1 MDVQLQGKLMV
12 VTGSTG
18 DGIGR
23 HIAEALFC
31 QGAYV
36 VINGRSQKSVDS
48 TIADILKTTPE
59 SETNHKKAKLDKD
72 HLIGVPGNVA
82 SSEGATEF
90 IEKLQAVEQKL
101 QIPVYG
107 LVNNVGMF
115 ENADFVDVTDE
126 KWMEYYQTNTLSG
139 VRLSR
144 HFLPQMLQRNQGRI
158 VFISSE
164 CGLRPLPHMLA
175 YSVSKTSQL
184 SLARGLAEMT
194 KGTNVTVNT
203 VLPGP
208 TMTGGV
214 LKYMQEFGKANNI
227 DSLEEAVARYFK
239 DNETTSLL
247 QRFLDPKEVANVTVF
262 TLSPLASGVN
272 GAAQHVD
279 GGIVRHI

>member
-1 MDVQLQGKLMV
+1 MDLRLKDKLVV

-23 HIAEALFC
+23 YIAQALVQ

-36 VINGRSQKSVDS
+36 IINGRSQESVDK
-48 TIADILKTTPE
+48 TIVDILAQTTNVDK
-59 SETNHKKAKLDKD
+59 SKLVG
-72 HLIGVPGNVA
+72 IPGDVA
-82 SSEGATEF
+82 SQDGATKF
-90 IEKLQAVEQKL
+90 ITDIEAAETQLQTK
-101 QIPVYG
+101 VYG

-115 ENADFVDVTDE
+115 GVADFVDLDDE
-126 KWMEYYQTNTLSG
+126 KWLEYHHTNTLSG

-144 HFLPQMLQRNQGRI
+144 HFLPLMLQRDDGRI
-158 VFISSE
+158 LFISSE

-184 SLARGLAEMT
+184 SLARGLAELC
-194 KGTNVTVNT
+194 KGTRVTVNT
-203 VLPGP
+203 ILPGP

-214 LKYMQEFGKANNI
+214 RKYMQEFAASHNI
-227 DSLEEAVARYFK
+227 SSLDEAVARYFS
-239 DNETTSLL
+239 DHEPTSLL
-247 QRFLDPKEVANVTVF
+247 QRFLDPQEVAAVTVF

>member
-1 MDVQLQGKLMV
+1 MDLRLKDKLVV

-23 HIAEALFC
+23 YIAQELAQ

-36 VINGRSQKSVDS
+36 IINGRSQESVDKTITDILAQTTNVDKS
-48 TIADILKTTPE
+48 KLIGIPGDVASQEGATKFIADIE
-59 SETNHKKAKLDKD
+59 
-72 HLIGVPGNVA
+72 
-82 SSEGATEF
+82 ATETKF
-90 IEKLQAVEQKL
+90 QTK
-101 QIPVYG
+101 VYG

-115 ENADFVDVTDE
+115 GVADFVDLDDE
-126 KWMEYYQTNTLSG
+126 KWLEYYHTNTLSG

-144 HFLPQMLQRNQGRI
+144 HFLPLMLQRDEGRI
-158 VFISSE
+158 LFISSE

-184 SLARGLAEMT
+184 SLSRGLAEMC
-194 KGTNVTVNT
+194 KGTRVTVNT
-203 VLPGP
+203 ILPGP

-214 LKYMQEFGKANNI
+214 RKYMQEFAASHNI
-227 DSLEEAVARYFK
+227 SSLEEAVARYFS
-239 DNETTSLL
+239 DHEPTSLL
-247 QRFLDPKEVANVTVF
+247 QRFLDPQEVAAVTVF